1 LSVQPGREIESLM
14 GRRQP
19 FSGLGGRIVIPL
31 LVCLLAPPVAAWAQP
46 QKQVLALYSTRRDA
60 QIVTIGDR
68 ELPRILE
75 QGLGGVDYYAEYID
89 ETRFSDPAYQAA
101 LRDFLRL
108 KYSGVR
114 IDAVIALEA
123 RAITIV
129 SQAPTPL
136 FPGSPIVF
144 FASSPVP
151 SVANATGVVAPL
163 DLADTME
170 FIGELQPEVRH
181 IFVVAG
187 ATPAD
192 KGYETLARSQFR
204 PFESRFT
211 FTYLT
216 ALPTRELESRLA
228 SLPDDSAIYYLI
240 VNRDGDGD
248 NVHPVGYIDRLAAI
262 ANAPMYCWVDS
273 AMNHGIVGGSLKDQ
287 TAQLEAVGRLTVR
300 VLSGESADSIP
311 VSSLNL
317 NVRQVDWRQLR
328 RWGISESAVP
338 EGARLLFKEPTVWE
352 RYKVYVLGTI
362 AVLLAQTFLIVGL
375 LVQRRRRRLAEDQ
388 ARGSQEALQGSYERI
403 RDLGSRLL
411 RAQDTER
418 SRLAR
423 ELHDDISQQ
432 VALLSADLELL
443 LGGEVAPDNEVVL
456 GEAWNRTQDIAISLH
471 DLSHR
476 LHPAKLRLI
485 GLVAGLRSLQ
495 REMSHS
501 DLKVTFTHDN
511 VQASLPPELT
521 VSLFRIAQE
530 ALQNAVKHS
539 NAETVRIHLQG
550 GSTDLVLT
558 VSDDGAGFDVDSE
571 WGKGLG
577 LISIGERAETV
588 GATFT
593 VRSQPGAGTS
603 LTVHVPVGVEQASG
617 AAAAGQVV

>member
-1 LSVQPGREIESLM
+1 MST
-14 GRRQP
+14 RQP
-19 FSGLGGRIVIPL
+19 FLRPGGRIVIPL
-31 LVCLLAPPVAAWAQP
+31 LMCLLAPPVAAWAQS

-89 ETRFSDPAYQAA
+89 EARFSDPAYQAA

-108 KYSGVR
+108 KYSGLR
-114 IDAVIALEA
+114 IDAVIAVEA

-129 SQAPTPL
+129 SQSPTPL

-151 SVANATGVVAPL
+151 SIANATGLVAAL

-187 ATPAD
+187 ATAAD
-192 KGYETLARSQFR
+192 RGYETLARSQFR
-204 PFESRFT
+204 RFESRFT
-211 FTYLT
+211 ITYLT
-216 ALPTRELESRLA
+216 ALPSRELESRLA
-228 SLPDDSAIYYLI
+228 SLPDDSAIYYLM
-240 VNRDGDGD
+240 VNRDGGGD

-287 TAQLEAVGRLTVR
+287 TAQLEALGRLTVR

-352 RYKVYVLGTI
+352 RYRLYVLGTG
-362 AVLLAQTFLIVGL
+362 ALLLAQTSLIVGL

-388 ARGSQEALQGSYERI
+388 ARGSQEALKGSYERI
-403 RDLGSRLL
+403 RDFGSRLI

-418 SRLAR
+418 SRIAR

-432 VALLSADLELL
+432 VALLSSDLELL
-443 LGGEVAPDNEVVL
+443 LGGAVTPGHEAL
-456 GEAWNRTQDIAISLH
+456 MGEAWSRTQQIATSLH

-485 GLVAGLRSLQ
+485 GLVAGLQALQ
-495 REMSHS
+495 REMSRS
-501 DLKVTFTHDN
+501 DLKVTFTHDK
-511 VQASLPPELT
+511 VPASLPPELT

-530 ALQNAVKHS
+530 AVQNAVKHS
-539 NAETVRIHLQG
+539 KAETVRVHLQG
-550 GSTDLVLT
+550 GRQSSCSRFQMMARVSTST
-558 VSDDGAGFDVDSE
+558 
-571 WGKGLG
+571 
-577 LISIGERAETV
+577 
-588 GATFT
+588 
-593 VRSQPGAGTS
+593 P
-603 LTVHVPVGVEQASG
+603 SG
-617 AAAAGQVV
+617 AKD

>member
-1 LSVQPGREIESLM
+1 M

-19 FSGLGGRIVIPL
+19 FSRPWGRIVVPL

-46 QKQVLALYSTRRDA
+46 QKQVLTLYSTRRDA
-60 QIVTIGDR
+60 QIVAVGDR

-89 ETRFSDPAYQAA
+89 DARFSDPAYQAA

-108 KYSGVR
+108 KYSDVR

-129 SQAPTPL
+129 SGAPTPL
-136 FPGSPIVF
+136 FPGSPLVF
-144 FASSPVP
+144 FASAPVP
-151 SVANATGVVAPL
+151 GMTNATGVVAAL
-163 DLADTME
+163 DLADTVE

-192 KGYETLARSQFR
+192 RGYEALARNQFR

-228 SLPDDSAIYYLI
+228 SLPDDSAIYYLM

-248 NVHPVGYIDRLAAI
+248 NVHPVEHIDRLAAI

-287 TAQLEAVGRLTVR
+287 TAQLDAVGRLTLR

-311 VSSLNL
+311 VSTLNL
-317 NVRQVDWRQLR
+317 SARQVDWRQLR

-338 EGARLLFKEPTVWE
+338 GGTRLLFKEPTVWE
-352 RYKVYVLGTI
+352 RYRVYVLGTL
-362 AVLLAQTFLIVGL
+362 AVMLAQTFLIIGL
-375 LVQRRRRRLAEDQ
+375 LVHRRRRRLAEDL
-388 ARGSQEALQGSYERI
+388 ARDSQQALQGSYERI

-443 LGGEVAPDNEVVL
+443 LGGAVAHDNEEVL
-456 GEAWNRTQDIAISLH
+456 GEAWNRTQHIAISLH

-485 GLVAGLRSLQ
+485 GLVSGLRALE
-495 REMSHS
+495 REMSRS
-501 DLKVTFTHDN
+501 DLNVTFTHDR
-511 VQASLPPELT
+511 VQAGLPSELT
-521 VSLFRIAQE
+521 LSLFRIAQE

-539 NAETVRIHLQG
+539 NAQTVRVHLQG
-550 GSTDLVLT
+550 GPTDLVLT
-558 VSDDGAGFDVDSE
+558 VSDDGAGFDLDSE

-577 LISIGERAETV
+577 LISIGERTEAV
-588 GATFT
+588 GGTLT
-593 VRSQPGAGTS
+593 VRSRPGSGTS
-603 LTVHVPVGVEQASG
+603 LTVQVPVSVEQASR
-617 AAAAGQVV
+617 AASAGHLV

>member
-1 LSVQPGREIESLM
+1 
-14 GRRQP
+14 
-19 FSGLGGRIVIPL
+19 VIPL
-31 LVCLLAPPVAAWAQP
+31 LLCLLAPPVAAWAQP

-68 ELPRILE
+68 ELPRIFE

-89 ETRFSDPAYQAA
+89 EARFSDPAYQAA

-136 FPGSPIVF
+136 FPGSPTVF

-151 SVANATGVVAPL
+151 TIANATGLVATL

-187 ATPAD
+187 ATPGD

-211 FTYLT
+211 ITYLT

-240 VNRDGDGD
+240 VNRDGGGD

-273 AMNHGIVGGSLKDQ
+273 AMDHGIVGGSLKDQ
-287 TAQLEAVGRLTVR
+287 TAQLEALGRLTLR
-300 VLSGESADSIP
+300 VLSGEPADSIP

-338 EGARLLFKEPTVWE
+338 EGTRLLFKEPTVWE
-352 RYKVYVLGTI
+352 RYKLYVLGTG

-388 ARGSQEALQGSYERI
+388 ARDSQEALQGSYERI

-411 RAQDTER
+411 KAQDTER
-418 SRLAR
+418 SRIAR

-432 VALLSADLELL
+432 VALLSSDLELL
-443 LGGEVAPDNEVVL
+443 QGGAVTQDNEALV
-456 GEAWNRTQDIAISLH
+456 GEAWSRTQRIAISLH
-471 DLSHR
+471 DLSHS

-485 GLVAGLRSLQ
+485 GLVAGLQALQ
-495 REMSHS
+495 REMSHP
-501 DLKVTFTHDN
+501 DLKVTVTHDN
-511 VQASLPPELT
+511 VPASLPPELT

-539 NAETVRIHLQG
+539 SAETVRVHLQG

-577 LISIGERAETV
+577 LISIGERAEAV
-588 GATFT
+588 GGTLT

-603 LTVHVPVGVEQASG
+603 LTVHVPVGVAQLSG
-617 AAAAGQVV
+617 AAAAGHVV